1 MQSSKSKAKKRRTRL
16 IILLTLLLLIAVSL
30 FMIRSDNRFIL
41 SNMCNQL
48 IQTAKLEKVEIDRN
62 MLIPVSDLQDEDAE
76 IKFNN
81 ALILVNKDN
90 RIDDKTEI
98 NLIDY
103 KDTGVLMDKVMQEMY
118 SKLSQ
123 AVKDATGDN
132 LYVLSHYRT
141 WEEQSALYEEDSK
154 IATPPGT
161 SEHQIGLALDV
172 YVKYFAG
179 SGFLKSPAG
188 QFVNKNCWEYG
199 FIIRYPIF
207 KKHITGIKF
216 EPWHIRYVGIPHSEI
231 IYKEGITLEEYIDDL
246 DIGEY
251 YEYDGYY
258 ITRQEKDEILI
269 PNNLDAISISPDNM
283 GNFIVTGRI
292 KQ

>member
-1 MQSSKSKAKKRRTRL
+1 MQHSKSKVKRKTKL
-16 IILLTLLLLIAVSL
+16 IILLALFALIVVSL
-30 FMIRSDNRFIL
+30 FLAKPDNRFIL
-41 SNMCNQL
+41 SNMFNQL
-48 IQTAKLEKVEIDRN
+48 AQSAKIKVVEIDSN
-62 MLIPVSDLQDEDAE
+62 TLIPISGLQDKDAE

-90 RIDDKTEI
+90 PIDDKTEI

-103 KDTGVLMDKVMQEMY
+103 KNTGVLMDKTMEEMY
-118 SKLSQ
+118 SQLSD
-123 AVKDATGDN
+123 AVKVATGDN

-141 WEEQSALYEEDSK
+141 DDEQLALYKEDSK
-154 IATPPGT
+154 TATLPGT

-179 SGFLKSPAG
+179 MGFLKSPAG
-188 QFVNKNCWEYG
+188 QFVNRNCWEYG

-216 EPWHIRYVGIPHSEI
+216 EPWHIRYVGMPHSEI
-231 IYKEGITLEEYIDDL
+231 IYKKGITLEEYIDSL

-258 ITRQEKDEILI
+258 ISRQKKDEVLI
-269 PNNLDAISISPDNM
+269 PNSLDAVEISPDNM
-283 GNFIVTGRI
+283 GNFIVTGRTR
-292 KQ
+292 Q